1 MFKSWLFCVIFEM
14 LLLVCLIGYY
24 IDSNECVVVDSI
36 LFRIDDKFLIEVMRK
51 GYGEMWVREDFFNI
65 CERVF
70 IIW

>member
-36 LFRIDDKFLIEVMRK
+36 LFRIDDKFLIEVMV
-51 GYGEMWVREDFFNI
+51 YYLVNCEMIVCVLIFWMI
-65 CERVF
+65 
-70 IIW
+70 